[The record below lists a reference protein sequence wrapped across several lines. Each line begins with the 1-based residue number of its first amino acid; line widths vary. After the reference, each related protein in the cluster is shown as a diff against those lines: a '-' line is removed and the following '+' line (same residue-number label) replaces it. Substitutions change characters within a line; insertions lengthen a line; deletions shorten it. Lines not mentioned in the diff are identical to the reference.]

1 MTRGHTAPEV
11 EVAYTRAREL
21 CQQLGDSADVFP
33 VLFGLWRFYVAQPD
47 LPLTQEL
54 GEELLTLAQ
63 RTGEMPLNVVAHCAL
78 GFTSLCLGELIPA
91 RHHLE
96 TGAAHYD
103 HLQQQT
109 SMFRAGQDPGV
120 GCLGYAASTL
130 WLLGYPD
137 QARTHAQNAMAL
149 ATALNHPFSEA
160 YALNFAAVMWQF
172 RRDAQNAYEYAE
184 TAITLSTEQG
194 FALWLALGT
203 LLRGW
208 ALTAQGQLQ
217 EGVRQMHQGL
227 TDWRA
232 SGANTLVPYF
242 LAVLAEGY
250 ATINQIDTSLALLDE
265 ASNLIEKTQERWWEA
280 EMMRLQGVLCLMQ
293 SIHNATEAEVWF
305 RQALEI
311 AQRQQAKS
319 LELRA
324 AMSLGRLGWEQGKPE
339 EGRALLAGLYNWFVE
354 GFDTADLKDAKALL
368 ETLGR

>member
-1 MTRGHTAPEV
+1 
-11 EVAYTRAREL
+11 
-21 CQQLGDSADVFP
+21 
-33 VLFGLWRFYVAQPD
+33 
-47 LPLTQEL
+47 
-54 GEELLTLAQ
+54 
-63 RTGEMPLNVVAHCAL
+63 
-78 GFTSLCLGELIPA
+78 
-91 RHHLE
+91 
-96 TGAAHYD
+96 
-103 HLQQQT
+103 
-109 SMFRAGQDPGV
+109 
-120 GCLGYAASTL
+120 
-130 WLLGYPD
+130 
-137 QARTHAQNAMAL
+137 MAL

-232 SGANTLVPYF
+232 SGANTLAPYF

-280 EMMRLQGVLCLMQ
+280 EVMRLQGVLCLMQ

-305 RQALEI
+305 HQALEI

-324 AMSLGRLGWEQGKPE
+324 AMSLAQLWREQGKRDEARELLVPIYGWFS
-339 EGRALLAGLYNWFVE
+339 EGV
-354 GFDTADLKDAKALL
+354 DTADFEEAKALL
-368 ETLGR
+368 ATLVEES

>member
-1 MTRGHTAPEV
+1 
-11 EVAYTRAREL
+11 
-21 CQQLGDSADVFP
+21 
-33 VLFGLWRFYVAQPD
+33 
-47 LPLTQEL
+47 
-54 GEELLTLAQ
+54 
-63 RTGEMPLNVVAHCAL
+63 
-78 GFTSLCLGELIPA
+78 
-91 RHHLE
+91 
-96 TGAAHYD
+96 
-103 HLQQQT
+103 
-109 SMFRAGQDPGV
+109 
-120 GCLGYAASTL
+120 
-130 WLLGYPD
+130 
-137 QARTHAQNAMAL
+137 MAL

-172 RRDAQNAYEYAE
+172 RRDAQNVYEYAE

-265 ASNLIEKTQERWWEA
+265 ASNLIEKTQERWWQA
-280 EMMRLQGVLCLMQ
+280 EVMRLQGELQLMQ
-293 SIHNATEAEVWF
+293 SIDHSTEAEARF
-305 RQALEI
+305 HQGLEI
-311 AQRQQAKS
+311 ARRQQAKS

-324 AMSLGRLGWEQGKPE
+324 AMSLSQLRRQQGKLE
-339 EGRALLAGLYNWFVE
+339 EARELLEGLYAWFTE
-354 GFDTADLKDAKALL
+354 GFDTANLRDAKALL
-368 ETLGR
+368 GTLGR